1 MLTQKEQNLLDAIE
15 ALAADH
21 GIEVVTLEVT
31 GAKKSPTV
39 RVYIDTE
46 EGVTFNELTE
56 AQAWIGALMDELD
69 PFPGAY
75 VLEVSSPGID
85 RPLRTREH
93 FQAAVGQKVKLKT
106 VRALDG
112 RKSFTGILKS
122 VEGEQVTI
130 GMDDGDVNVPLGDM
144 SKANIIGTVEF

>member
-1 MLTQKEQNLLDAIE
+1 MSWIRSP
-15 ALAADH
+15 
-21 GIEVVTLEVT
+21 VPMCW
-31 GAKKSPTV
+31 KS
-39 RVYIDTE
+39 
-46 EGVTFNELTE
+46 
-56 AQAWIGALMDELD
+56 
-69 PFPGAY
+69 
-75 VLEVSSPGID
+75 
-85 RPLRTREH
+85 PLRTREH